1 MLFIEI
7 EKTDDPATL
16 RFLPGGTVLD
26 SGAVDFTDAESAKRS
41 PLAARLFEV
50 RAVTAVSLGPDFVT
64 VTRAEDGDWQSLK
77 PAVLGIIKEH
87 FLEGRPTLL
96 APSEDLESP
105 LDPED
110 AALAAEIDELLET
123 RIRPALAGDGG
134 DVVVS
139 GYHDGTAELEL
150 RGSAFSEPVFSLKIR
165 IENTVR
171 NYIPAVEEIR
181 FVQGG
186 PSVEELDR
194 EPNLDWNDPEVSAV
208 HQLLEER
215 INPSVAAHG
224 GHIALIDVKDHA
236 VYIRLEGG
244 CQGCGMADVTLKQG
258 VETMI
263 KEAIPS
269 ITEVLDVTE
278 HAGGTNP
285 YFQPDKGGMSP
296 F

>member
-1 MLFIEI
+1 MD
-7 EKTDDPATL
+7 T
-16 RFLPGGTVLD
+16 
-26 SGAVDFTDAESAKRS
+26 GAVDFTDAESAKRS

-64 VTRAEDGDWQSLK
+64 VTRAEDGDWQHLK
-77 PAVLGIIKEH
+77 PAVLGVIKEH

-96 APSEDLESP
+96 APSED
-105 LDPED
+105 PED
-110 AALAAEIDELLET
+110 AAMVAKIDELLED

-134 DVVVS
+134 DVVVR
-139 GYHDGTAELEL
+139 GYHDGTAELDL

-171 NYIPAVEEIR
+171 NYIPEVEEIR
-181 FVQGG
+181 FVQAGASAG
-186 PSVEELDR
+186 ESDR

-236 VYIRLEGG
+236 VYLRLEGG

-263 KEAIPS
+263 KEAIPT

-296 F
+296 Y

>member
-1 MLFIEI
+1 ML
-7 EKTDDPATL
+7 AT
-16 RFLPGGTVLD
+16 
-26 SGAVDFTDAESAKRS
+26 GAADFTDAESAKRS

-64 VTRAEDGDWQSLK
+64 VTRADDGDWQTLK
-77 PAVLGIIKEH
+77 PAVLGVIMEH

-110 AALAAEIDELLET
+110 AALAAEIDELLEA
-123 RIRPALAGDGG
+123 RIRPALASSGG
-134 DVVVS
+134 EVVVR

-150 RGSAFSEPVFSLKIR
+150 RVSALSAPLFSLKIR

-171 NYIPAVEEIR
+171 HYIPEVEDIR
-181 FVQGG
+181 FVEAG
-186 PSVEELDR
+186 PSAGELDR

-236 VYIRLEGG
+236 AYIRLEGG

-263 KEAIPS
+263 KEAIPT
-269 ITEVLDVTE
+269 ITDVLDVTD
-278 HAGGTNP
+278 HAGGDNP